1 MSASAQENRTSPCLA
16 PDGFY
21 PLHFALQCLSTT
33 GLTPDGSPGG
43 GSGGSRIPTQAHT
56 LYSLF
61 KVAYSTIPDLPL
73 CAQTKPLL
81 VQNHFDKQPF
91 GGLSSSECLLC

>member
-21 PLHFALQCLSTT
+21 PLHFALQWLSTT
-33 GLTPDGSPGG
+33 GLTPDGGPGG
-43 GSGGSRIPTQAHT
+43 ERRDSYTGTHT
-56 LYSLF
+56 LFFFF
-61 KVAYSTIPDLPL
+61 KMAHSTIPDLPL
-73 CAQTKPLL
+73 CAPTKPLL

-91 GGLSSSECLLC
+91 GGLSSPECLLC

>member
-1 MSASAQENRTSPCLA
+1 MSASAQENRTSSCLA

-43 GSGGSRIPTQAHT
+43 GGWDSYTGTHT
-56 LYSLF
+56 LLSFQSGLQHR
-61 KVAYSTIPDLPL
+61 SRPSSL
-73 CAQTKPLL
+73 CANETTAGAE
-81 VQNHFDKQPF
+81 PF
-91 GGLSSSECLLC
+91 